1 MSRFDLVGVPSS
13 MAAFA
18 PGQERAPAALRAAG
32 LAEALRDSGSDVRDL
47 GDAPTRR
54 WRPDRDHP
62 RAQNVEAVTE
72 VVRETAERLGQTTES
87 DAVAI
92 VLGGDCTVGLGTVAA
107 YRARGRVRLIYF
119 DLHPDMNVPSSVPE
133 GALDWMGTAH
143 ALGIDGTEPA
153 LVEVGPVAPL
163 LRPDELWLFAYG
175 PKNRTAFERE

>member
-72 VVRETAERLGQTTES
+72 IVRETAERLGQTTHHS
-87 DAVAI
+87 RA
-92 VLGGDCTVGLGTVAA
+92 GQRRPGTVGPIQKPRSAA
-107 YRARGRVRLIYF
+107 SRPRPSPAIRSRTSENARLHARRVTTT
-119 DLHPDMNVPSSVPE
+119 
-133 GALDWMGTAH
+133 TA
-143 ALGIDGTEPA
+143 ATS
-153 LVEVGPVAPL
+153 
-163 LRPDELWLFAYG
+163 
-175 PKNRTAFERE
+175 TT